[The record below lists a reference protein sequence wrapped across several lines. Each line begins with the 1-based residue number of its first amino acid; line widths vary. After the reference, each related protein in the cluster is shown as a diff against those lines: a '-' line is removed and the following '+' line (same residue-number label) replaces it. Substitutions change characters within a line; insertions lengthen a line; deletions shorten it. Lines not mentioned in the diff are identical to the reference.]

1 MTEYIPTIGLEVH
14 VELKTRTKMFCD
26 SLNDPDEKHPNI
38 NVCPICMGH
47 PGTLPVINQEAI
59 HKLVMAG
66 LALGCTI
73 ERETLFER
81 KNYFYPD
88 LPKGY
93 QISQYQ
99 KPLCR
104 DGRMDVE
111 SEKGKVKRIRIER
124 IHLEEDAGR
133 LYHLPGKDHTLVDFN
148 RAGVPLMELVTRP
161 DLQTGEDVR
170 AFAQELQL
178 ILRYLGASDADM
190 EKGQMRIEVNISLR
204 PEGRDELGTKVEI
217 KNINSISA
225 AARAVDYEIAR
236 QTELLEKEEKI
247 AHETRGW
254 DDIKQRT
261 VSQRTKEGSADYRY
275 FPEPDLPPLSLT
287 DEFVEDIKASMPEL
301 PDQRRK
307 RFLKHYNLPVHDIAV
322 FIVNK
327 SLGDYFEKVT
337 SELSV
342 FDKLGHLP
350 AQAGLQRPAQEHAE
364 KLLKL
369 ASNYC
374 ITELARMADE
384 VGADPGDTKIK
395 PEMFADLVVRIFH
408 GEVSSSGAQ
417 AVLKE
422 MFATGLSPDH
432 IIHEKDLAQVSDIDE
447 LNRIVE
453 DVITENKQAVEDLK
467 KGKEASLKFLV
478 GKAMAASKG
487 KANPQVV
494 AQIFKEKLGNT

>member
-1 MTEYIPTIGLEVH
+1 MTKYVPTIGLEIH
-14 VELKTRTKMFCD
+14 AELKTKTKMFCD
-26 SLNDPDEKHPNI
+26 SLNDSDERHPNI
-38 NVCPICMGH
+38 NICPVCVGH
-47 PGTLPVINQEAI
+47 PGTLPVINQEAVR
-59 HKLVMAG
+59 KLVLAG
-66 LALGCTI
+66 LALGCSI

-104 DGRMDVE
+104 DGHMDVE

-161 DLQTGEDVR
+161 DLQTGDDVR

-204 PEGRDELGTKVEI
+204 PEGRDELGTKGEI

-225 AARAVDYEIAR
+225 AARAVDFEIGR
-236 QTELLEKEEKI
+236 QTESLEKGEKI

-287 DEFVEDIKASMPEL
+287 DEFIEGVKAVLPEL

-307 RFLKHYNLPVHDIAV
+307 RFMEQYNLPPHDVAV
-322 FIVNK
+322 FTVNK
-327 SLGDYFEKVT
+327 SLGNYFEKVA

-342 FDKLGHLP
+342 FDKLGHL
-350 AQAGLQRPAQEHAE
+350 QRPAPEHAE
-364 KLLKL
+364 KLMKL

-384 VGADPGDTKIK
+384 VGADPSDTKIK
-395 PEMFADLVVRIFH
+395 PDMFADLVVRIFH

-417 AVLKE
+417 TVLKE

-447 LNRIVE
+447 LNLIVE
-453 DVITENKQAVEDLK
+453 DVIVENKQAAEDLK
-467 KGKEASLKFLV
+467 KGKGASLKFLV

-494 AQIFKEKLGNT
+494 TQMFKEKLQ